1 MRLSM
6 IFAMSGAFAGAA
18 ALSVLAAGYAATAI
32 EDGSRHAVR
41 DALDARGMVW
51 AEVGTDG
58 LQVFLAGTA
67 PDEAARFAALSAAG
81 KVVDA
86 TRVIDQTV
94 VEEAEPLAPPQFAI
108 EMLRNERG
116 ISLIGLVPATLDRQA
131 LIADIARATDGAP
144 VADLLEA
151 ADYPAPETWQPA
163 LRHAVRALGDL
174 PRSKISVSAERVA
187 VTAMVDSAEQKRR
200 IEVDLARRSPEDVR
214 LALDISAPRPVITP
228 FTLRFV
234 IDGRGARFDACS
246 ADTGEARDRILRAAA
261 KAGLEGR
268 AECVVGMGVPSPHWA
283 RAVELSIEA
292 LARLGTGSVTLTDA
306 DIALLA
312 EPGTDEALF
321 DDVVGALEGALP
333 EVFALD
339 ATLPPL
345 PDESDPEAPE
355 FIATLS
361 PEGQVLLRGRVG
373 SARTRETATSLAQAR
388 FAGDAVHVT
397 ARVAEGLPAGWS
409 VRVLL
414 GIEALA
420 RLDSGAVSVTPDTIG
435 VQGKSG
441 QKEAGT
447 AIAQLLADRLGS
459 GARYDLDVAY
469 VEQLDPVAQLP
480 TPEECEARI
489 AAVQEESKIGFEP
502 GSARVDGAGAQILDE
517 IAAIL
522 KECGE
527 IRMEVAGHTDS
538 QGREEM
544 NARLSLER
552 ARAVLDELRLRRVL
566 TSGLEPEGYGESRP
580 IADNDTAEGR
590 ETNRRIEFRLIRP
603 EPEAGAQTALESEG
617 DTGEEGDG
625 TGDAGQDRTADEQ
638 D

>member
-1 MRLSM
+1 MRLS
-6 IFAMSGAFAGAA
+6 ILFSIGGAFAGAA
-18 ALSVLAAGYAATAI
+18 ALSVLAAGFAVSAI
-32 EDGSRHAVR
+32 EDGSRRAVR

-51 AEVGTDG
+51 AEVGSDG

-67 PDEAARFAALSAAG
+67 PDEAARFAALSVAG
-81 KVVDA
+81 SVVDA

-94 VEEAEPLAPPQFAI
+94 VEEAEPPAPPQFAI
-108 EMLRNERG
+108 EILRNERG
-116 ISLIGLVPATLDRQA
+116 ISLIGLVPATLDRQD
-131 LIADIARATDGAP
+131 LIEEIARATDGAP
-144 VADLLEA
+144 VADLLEV
-151 ADYPAPETWQPA
+151 ADYPAPEAWQPA
-163 LRHAVRALGDL
+163 LRHALRALGDL

-187 VTAMVDSAEQKRR
+187 VTAMVDSVEEKRR
-200 IEVDLARRSPEDVR
+200 VEADLARRSPEDVR

-246 ADTGEARDRILRAAA
+246 ADTEEARDRILRAAA
-261 KAGLEGR
+261 SAGLEGR
-268 AECVVGMGVPSPHWA
+268 AECVIGMGVPSPSWA
-283 RAVELSIEA
+283 RAAELSIAA
-292 LARLGTGSVTLTDA
+292 LARLGAGSVTITDA

-312 EPGTDEALF
+312 EPGTEQALF
-321 DDVVGALEGALP
+321 DDVAGALEGALP

-373 SARTRETATSLAQAR
+373 SAQSRDTATSLAQAR
-388 FAGDAVHVT
+388 FAADAVHVT
-397 ARVAEGLPAGWS
+397 ARVAEGLPADWPM
-409 VRVLL
+409 RVLL
-414 GIEALA
+414 AIEALA
-420 RLDSGAVSVTPDTIG
+420 HLDSGAVTVMPETVD
-435 VQGKSG
+435 VRGKSG
-441 QKEAGT
+441 RKEAGT

-489 AAVQEESKIGFEP
+489 AAVQADRKIGFEP
-502 GSARVDGAGAQILDE
+502 GSARVDGTGAQILDD

-522 KECGE
+522 IECGE
-527 IRMEVAGHTDS
+527 LRMEVAGHTDS

-566 TSGLEPEGYGESRP
+566 TSGLEAEGYGESRP
-580 IADNDTAEGR
+580 IADNDTEEGR

-603 EPEAGAQTALESEG
+603 DAVPEGQTALESAA
-617 DTGEEGDG
+617 DTGEEGGG
-625 TGDAGQDRTADEQ
+625 TGDDGQDRTADEQ